1 MSASPVTERDAFN
14 AYIDNRWGGNLNG
27 TSLEEALQE
36 FRNYQNEL
44 NNAKLKIQEALESS
58 ERGELQPLDDSR
70 LAALF
75 DRQDALL
82 RSEGIED

>member
-1 MSASPVTERDAFN
+1 MSSGQLTERDAFN
-14 AYIDNRWGGNLNG
+14 AYIDKRWGGNLNG

-36 FRNYQNEL
+36 FRNYQDEL
-44 NNAKLKIQEALESS
+44 NNAKLKIQEALDSS
-58 ERGELQPLDDSR
+58 ERGELQPMDDSR

-82 RSEGIED
+82 KSEA

>member
-1 MSASPVTERDAFN
+1 MSTSQLTERDAFN

-44 NNAKLKIQEALESS
+44 ADAQFKIREAIRASDS
-58 ERGELQPLDDSR
+58 GELQPMNDSR

-82 RSEGIED
+82 RSEAIED